1 MAFRMVFALK
11 VCVMCLV
18 DFVAMFS
25 QVMVVL

>member
-11 VCVMCLV
+11 VCVMYLV